1 MPWLTPSHKVPDAT
15 KAEISTS
22 WALFIL
28 IMLLISALFGSY
40 LLQTRKVQAVHETVM
55 SIFAGTLVAFRQTMD
70 TLRREISGRICSE
83 RIRTRAGNVNHTAGT
98 MRGAGIWSSRRI
110 FQLQYGTSM
119 ATDFLRNVRWSD
131 TTARSLERYP

>member
-1 MPWLTPSHKVPDAT
+1 MPWLTPGHKVPDAT

-55 SIFAGTLVAFRQTMD
+55 SIFAGKLAATGRHWTL
-70 TLRREISGRICSE
+70 C
-83 RIRTRAGNVNHTAGT
+83 AG
-98 MRGAGIWSSRRI
+98 SS
-110 FQLQYGTSM
+110 SVE
-119 ATDFLRNVRWSD
+119 NVRSAGEQEMAMR
-131 TTARSLERYP
+131 TITQRLSKGKEI

>member
-1 MPWLTPSHKVPDAT
+1 MPWLTPGHTVPDAT

-55 SIFAGTLVAFRQTMD
+55 SIFAGTLGALGRQSTLCAGSYQVEKVASAYTKE
-70 TLRREISGRICSE
+70 LG
-83 RIRTRAGNVNHTAGT
+83 
-98 MRGAGIWSSRRI
+98 MRPTQKI
-110 FQLQYGTSM
+110 L
-119 ATDFLRNVRWSD
+119 
-131 TTARSLERYP
+131 

>member
-1 MPWLTPSHKVPDAT
+1 MTWFAHEHQVPDAT

-55 SIFAGTLVAFRQTMD
+55 SIFAGTWIRNETNRQTLSI
-70 TLRREISGRICSE
+70 LRWELSSQEEDYHGHEGLWNHRYSE
-83 RIRTRAGNVNHTAGT
+83 DSYGNTKDGLEAPGAKYASNLIVPSYSYRAN
-98 MRGAGIWSSRRI
+98 
-110 FQLQYGTSM
+110 L
-119 ATDFLRNVRWSD
+119 
-131 TTARSLERYP
+131 

>member
-1 MPWLTPSHKVPDAT
+1 MPWLTPGHTVPDAT

-55 SIFAGTLVAFRQTMD
+55 SIFAGTLVEAQYSWDWESAQR
-70 TLRREISGRICSE
+70 LRWHTW
-83 RIRTRAGNVNHTAGT
+83 RT
-98 MRGAGIWSSRRI
+98 
-110 FQLQYGTSM
+110 
-119 ATDFLRNVRWSD
+119 
-131 TTARSLERYP
+131 

>member
-1 MPWLTPSHKVPDAT
+1 MSWLIPAHKVPDAT

-55 SIFAGTLVAFRQTMD
+55 SIFAGTLVALGRHW
-70 TLRREISGRICSE
+70 TLCVESCQVESVPSASKQELRMRIIPQILQSGGGS
-83 RIRTRAGNVNHTAGT
+83 
-98 MRGAGIWSSRRI
+98 GAFG
-110 FQLQYGTSM
+110 
-119 ATDFLRNVRWSD
+119 A
-131 TTARSLERYP
+131 